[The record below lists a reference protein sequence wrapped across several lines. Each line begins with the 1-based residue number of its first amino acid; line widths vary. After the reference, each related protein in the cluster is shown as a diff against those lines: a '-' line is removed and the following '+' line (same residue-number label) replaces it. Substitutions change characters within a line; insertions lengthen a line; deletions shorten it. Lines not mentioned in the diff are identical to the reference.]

1 MRRYQYR
8 LNDQNISQAGWGL
21 VTPLK
26 YIETVPGETY
36 GGTISVN
43 AGTQLTSK
51 MIKSRAYYDLYAFYV
66 PIRLLWDD
74 FPQFL
79 AGSEGDLQPPQTS
92 TLFPQNFEND
102 FVGQDGNGNTNSAF
116 LRRAYWLIHMTFFSG
131 HKGAD
136 GKRYSDDGNRV
147 RAGEFDT
154 AEAYAKLQPAK
165 ARSSTLD
172 ESWLVGDSVESQKI
186 IGVGDQEGRFT
197 EISLDQI
204 RRAYA
209 LDRWEKMK
217 DYYGTRYTDV
227 LKGYGVKADWGML
240 QEPECIGI
248 SNNDFGFKPRSSSG
262 DTNFGDRK
270 GFFEGEYKLKL
281 KKTFTPEHG
290 IIAVMAV
297 ARTDTFNQIRRA
309 YALDRWEKMKD
320 YYGTRYT
327 DVLKG
332 YGVKADWG
340 MLQEPECI
348 GISNN
353 DFGFK
358 PRSSSGDTNFGDRK
372 GFFEGE
378 YKLKLKKT
386 FTPEHGIIAVM
397 AVARTDTF
405 NQTQGAHTLCT
416 RDLKSPTTWWDPISA
431 SAYNDQT
438 MPAMLLDS
446 AADGNVRI
454 PLHEYLRK
462 GRNEMALPYDAAW
475 TEVPVISKS
484 MSANVADHNT
494 WLQQACTPGAADFD
508 DDADVTHYSE
518 VRISKRSPVKPA
530 VTTTLR

>member
-186 IGVGDQEGRFT
+186 IGIGDQEGRFT
-197 EISLDQI
+197 EISLD
-204 RRAYA
+204 
-209 LDRWEKMK
+209 
-217 DYYGTRYTDV
+217 
-227 LKGYGVKADWGML
+227 
-240 QEPECIGI
+240 
-248 SNNDFGFKPRSSSG
+248 
-262 DTNFGDRK
+262 
-270 GFFEGEYKLKL
+270 
-281 KKTFTPEHG
+281 
-290 IIAVMAV
+290 
-297 ARTDTFNQIRRA
+297 QIRRA

-530 VTTTLR
+530 ATTTLR